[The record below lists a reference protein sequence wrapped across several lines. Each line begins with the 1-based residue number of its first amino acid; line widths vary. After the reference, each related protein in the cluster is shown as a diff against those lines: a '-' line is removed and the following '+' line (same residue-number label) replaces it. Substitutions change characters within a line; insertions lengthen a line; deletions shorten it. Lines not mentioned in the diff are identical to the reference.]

1 MDGRVKD
8 TSETLPGVDLLVCVK
23 CRKGQEIPEDD
34 TRPGAH
40 LLDRLLSGDVP
51 SGVRVR
57 SVECLSN
64 CDYGCSVALRGEG
77 RWSYVYGNL
86 DEGADVEMILDGAAR
101 YQATADCL
109 VPWRER
115 SQHFRK
121 NCIARIPP
129 MEATDD

>member
-8 TSETLPGVDLLVCVK
+8 TAETLPGVDLLVCVK
-23 CRKGQEIPEDD
+23 CRKGREIPEDD

-40 LLDRLLSGDVP
+40 LLDRLLAGDVP
-51 SGVRVR
+51 EGVRVR
-57 SVECLSN
+57 GVECLSN
-64 CDYGCSVALRGEG
+64 CDYGCSVALRGVG

-86 DEGADVEMILDGAAR
+86 DETADAEMILHGAAR
-101 YQATADCL
+101 YQATADGL

-129 MEATDD
+129 MEATDG